1 MDKTTQGD
9 YDEKD
14 TNFMK
19 ELAALINKYSFENNS
34 NTPDFIL
41 AEMLLGFL
49 TVFDNTSMKR
59 EEWYGKHLKV
69 GSNLPQGD
77 NRK

>member
-1 MDKTTQGD
+1 MDKVVQG

-19 ELAALINKYSFENNS
+19 ELAALINKYSMENTS

-41 AEMLLGFL
+41 AEALLGFL
-49 TVFDNTSMKR
+49 TVFDNTSIKR
-59 EEWYGKHLKV
+59 EEWYGKKLKV
-69 GSNLPQGD
+69 NL
-77 NRK
+77 